1 MENSLENILQGAII
15 AKDSIAFA
23 TSKQKNKALELI
35 AKNLLKQAKEILLA
49 SQKDVSLAKEN
60 GLSKAMI
67 DRLELNDERVL
78 NLVKSVKEITAIK
91 DPVGRKLKKWKRPN
105 GLTITQVSVPIGV
118 IGIIFESRPNVAIDA
133 SCLAIKSGNAIV
145 LRGGSESFNSCLSLV
160 NIIRTSLKQAGL
172 DENIVSIVQTKD
184 RAVVGEMLRARGK
197 IDLIIPRGG
206 KELIKRVIEESK
218 IPTLEHLDGNC
229 FTYINENADVDTAIK
244 VSVNAKMRRVG
255 ICGATESIVIDKKI
269 ADKVLPKLAQEL
281 HNRGCELRGDKASM
295 AISKLIAKQASD
307 EDYYT
312 EYLDAIVSIKIV
324 AGFDEALEFIKKHHS
339 KHTDSIITESK
350 KAAETFQ
357 EQLDSAIVMVNTSTQ
372 FADGGEFGF
381 GAEIGIATGKMH
393 ARGPVGAE
401 QLNTFKYLVESKGAV
416 RK

>member
-35 AKNLLKQAKEILLA
+35 AKNLLKHAKEILLA

-184 RAVVGEMLRARGK
+184 RAVVGEMLRARGQ

-229 FTYINENADVDTAIK
+229 FTYIHENADVDTAIK

-295 AISKLIAKQASD
+295 AISKLIAKQASE

-324 AGFDEALEFIKKHHS
+324 AGFNDALEFIKKHHS

>member
-1 MENSLENILQGAII
+1 MENSLDNILQGAII

-35 AKNLLKQAKEILLA
+35 AKNLLKHAKEILLA

-91 DPVGRKLKKWKRPN
+91 DPVGRKLKKWKRPT
-105 GLTITQVSVPIGV
+105 GLTITQVTVPIGV

-184 RAVVGEMLRARGK
+184 RAVVGEMLRDRGQ

-229 FTYINENADVDTAIK
+229 FTYIHEKADVDTAIK

-295 AISKLIAKQASD
+295 AISKLIAKQAVD

-324 AGFDEALEFIKKHHS
+324 AGFNDALEFIKKHHS

>member
-1 MENSLENILQGAII
+1 
-15 AKDSIAFA
+15 
-23 TSKQKNKALELI
+23 
-35 AKNLLKQAKEILLA
+35 
-49 SQKDVSLAKEN
+49 
-60 GLSKAMI
+60 
-67 DRLELNDERVL
+67 
-78 NLVKSVKEITAIK
+78 
-91 DPVGRKLKKWKRPN
+91 
-105 GLTITQVSVPIGV
+105 
-118 IGIIFESRPNVAIDA
+118 
-133 SCLAIKSGNAIV
+133 
-145 LRGGSESFNSCLSLV
+145 
-160 NIIRTSLKQAGL
+160 
-172 DENIVSIVQTKD
+172 
-184 RAVVGEMLRARGK
+184 MLRARGQ

-229 FTYINENADVDTAIK
+229 FTYIHENADVDTAIK

-269 ADKVLPKLAQEL
+269 AGKVLPKLAQEL

-295 AISKLIAKQASD
+295 AISKLIAKQAVD

-312 EYLDAIVSIKIV
+312 EYLDSIVSIKIV

-381 GAEIGIATGKMH
+381 GVEIGIATGKMH